1 MIVFLIRGLLRD
13 RSRSLFPILMVATGA
28 FLTVLLYSY
37 VKRAMGDMVNSN
49 ARFDAGHVKVMTRA
63 YNELADQMPNDLAL
77 LDNQAIL
84 SKLSQEFPEMIWTP
98 RIKFSGL
105 MDIPDAQGQ
114 TRSQGPVFG
123 MGIDL
128 CSPDSP
134 EIELL
139 KLKQSI
145 VQGRLPRMP
154 GEMLISETFAQKLG
168 LNIGE
173 TATLISSTMNGS
185 MSVYNFTAVG
195 TVRFGM
201 VALDRSAMIADIEDV
216 RLALDMVD
224 ATGEIVGFSG
234 NMQYENSHMVKVAQR
249 FNQSYKES
257 EDEFAPVMVPLSDQT
272 AMIGD
277 MLKMADSIGE
287 IAVGVFVLVMSIV
300 LWNAG
305 LMNGIRRY
313 GEIGVRLA
321 MGEPK
326 GAIYRSMIFESI
338 CIGLVGSALG
348 TALGLMV
355 SYWMQIYGLDFS
367 SMMQK
372 STILISSVIHARVTP
387 TSYYIGFVPGLFASV
402 LGTMFAGIAIYKRQT
417 SQLFKELEV

>member
-1 MIVFLIRGLLRD
+1 M
-13 RSRSLFPILMVATGA
+13 
-28 FLTVLLYSY
+28 
-37 VKRAMGDMVNSN
+37 
-49 ARFDAGHVKVMTRA
+49 
-63 YNELADQMPNDLAL
+63 
-77 LDNQAIL
+77 
-84 SKLSQEFPEMIWTP
+84 
-98 RIKFSGL
+98 
-105 MDIPDAQGQ
+105 
-114 TRSQGPVFG
+114 
-123 MGIDL
+123 
-128 CSPDSP
+128 
-134 EIELL
+134 
-139 KLKQSI
+139 
-145 VQGRLPRMP
+145 
-154 GEMLISETFAQKLG
+154 
-168 LNIGE
+168 
-173 TATLISSTMNGS
+173 
-185 MSVYNFTAVG
+185 
-195 TVRFGM
+195 
-201 VALDRSAMIADIEDV
+201 
-216 RLALDMVD
+216 
-224 ATGEIVGFSG
+224 
-234 NMQYENSHMVKVAQR
+234 
-249 FNQSYKES
+249 
-257 EDEFAPVMVPLSDQT
+257 
-272 AMIGD
+272 
-277 MLKMADSIGE
+277 
-287 IAVGVFVLVMSIV
+287 GVFVLVMSIV